1 MVTITNDGLVWAAKR
16 AAGIDSVAA
25 MTYLELGTGTTAE
38 ANDHTALVTPITD
51 SGLARAAATCSYEAD
66 YKTVLQKTW
75 TATGTKAIREVG
87 AFNASSDGT
96 NARGDYDQI
105 VDLVLAKA
113 IEIIDR
119 LFEEASHGDL

>member
-16 AAGIDSVAA
+16 AAGVDSVAA

-38 ANDHTALVTPITD
+38 ANDHTALVAPITD

-66 YKTVLQKTW
+66 YKTVLQKKW

-96 NARGDYDQI
+96 MWFRHLWSTARNVDNGDSIQ
-105 VDLVLAKA
+105 VTCKCT
-113 IEIIDR
+113 
-119 LFEEASHGDL
+119 HGRG